1 MDKNPWVICSMSSD
15 HPPITEQATS
25 RLVQP
30 LSGRVLVVDDELPN
44 RLYLRKLL
52 EARGCEVFDADDGLT
67 GMMLAASKVPDLIL
81 VDVIMPDMD
90 GFELCDKLRSEP
102 RTAGIPVIMVTA
114 KSKIEDI
121 ETGFELGAMDYI
133 RKPFNPR
140 ELVLRVGNALAL
152 KKSNDELTVWN
163 NRVSRDLELAGSIQR
178 SLFSDI
184 PHFSRRFEVRS
195 AYRPCMDV
203 GGDAFDIIALPDGRH
218 VIYVA
223 DVSGHGVAPA
233 MISSLLKAT
242 ASEMIH
248 RYADRGPAE
257 ICNALN
263 VVFRRRID
271 NPSYYATMFMA
282 VHNPDTLEW
291 RCMNCGHPNPILI
304 DDGKVMDLSRFNQ
317 KGGAPIGFPFG
328 AERPYSELDEVVL
341 KDEGNSYLLLY
352 TDGLVEARHRDS
364 NEECGNHM
372 ETVYREVVHQPD
384 APNKAVKLLNELD
397 AQGYDIAADDCTA
410 ISIQMLDPGKIVLE
424 QTVPRNIY
432 LVSDTARQAESA
444 IISQGISPDTAA
456 MLRLLVME
464 LGANLVDH
472 GGLAEKDS
480 FWLQI
485 RVDGNVCQVVLRDE
499 GKEWDLEEALNREL
513 DETYMGERGRGLAIT
528 HTITERIERYR
539 VQKQNLTYCTIV
551 DEERD

>member
-1 MDKNPWVICSMSSD
+1 MVSE
-15 HPPITEQATS
+15 EQSQKADLPTS

-52 EARGCEVFDADDGLT
+52 ETRGCEVFDAADGFTALEIA
-67 GMMLAASKVPDLIL
+67 LRKAPELIL
-81 VDVIMPDMD
+81 VDVIMPKMD
-90 GFELCDKLRSEP
+90 GFELCGKLRSDA
-102 RTAGIPVIMVTA
+102 RTAAIPVIMVTA

-184 PHFSRRFEVRS
+184 PHFTRRFEVRI

-203 GGDAFDIIALPDGRH
+203 GGDAFDIIALPNGKYAM
-218 VIYVA
+218 YVA

-248 RYADRGPAE
+248 RYVDKGPAE

-263 VVFRRRID
+263 IVFRRRID
-271 NPSYYATMFMA
+271 NPSYFATLFLA
-282 VHNPDTLEW
+282 VHDPDTLEW
-291 RCMNCGHPNPILI
+291 RCMNCGHPNPVLVRNGEIVELHQF
-304 DDGKVMDLSRFNQ
+304 DS
-317 KGGAPIGFPFG
+317 KGGVPIGFPFG
-328 AERPYSELDEVVL
+328 SERPYVPEDEVTF
-341 KDEGNSYLLLY
+341 KDEGNSSLLLY
-352 TDGLVEARHRDS
+352 TDGLIEARHRKTG
-364 NEECGNHM
+364 EECGDRM
-372 ETVYREVVHQPD
+372 AEAYRRIVENPLSPD
-384 APNKAVKLLNELD
+384 KSVKLLDVLSE
-397 AQGYDIAADDCTA
+397 QYDVAVDDCTA
-410 ISIQMLDPGKIVLE
+410 ISIQMLEPSRIVLE
-424 QTVPRNIY
+424 QTVLRNIE
-432 LVSDTARQAESA
+432 LVSEVAREAELA
-444 IISQGISPDTAA
+444 VISQKISPETAV

-472 GGLAEKDS
+472 GGLNEGDS

-499 GKEWDLEEALNREL
+499 GMEWDLEEALNREL
-513 DETYMGERGRGLAIT
+513 DEAYMGERGRGLAIT
-528 HTITERIERYR
+528 NSIADRIERYR
-539 VQKQNLTYCTIV
+539 VQMQNLTYCTII
-551 DEERD
+551 DEEAD

>member
-1 MDKNPWVICSMSSD
+1 MIPENPTRVQD
-15 HPPITEQATS
+15 LPTS
-25 RLVQP
+25 RLAQP
-30 LSGRVLVVDDELPN
+30 LAGRVLVVDDELPN

-52 EARGCEVFDADDGLT
+52 EGRGCEVFDADDGPT
-67 GMMLAASKVPDLIL
+67 AFSIATRKVPDLIL
-81 VDVIMPDMD
+81 VDVIMPGMD
-90 GFELCDKLRSEP
+90 GFELCGMLRNES
-102 RTAGIPVIMVTA
+102 RTADIPVIMVTA
-114 KSKIEDI
+114 KSRIEDI

-163 NRVSRDLELAGSIQR
+163 NRVSRDLELAGAIQR
-178 SLFSDI
+178 SLFSNI
-184 PHFSRRFEVRS
+184 PHFSRRFEVRIV
-195 AYRPCMDV
+195 YRPCMDV
-203 GGDAFDIIALPDGRH
+203 GGDAFDIISLPGGRH
-218 VIYVA
+218 AVYVA

-242 ASEMIH
+242 ASEMIR
-248 RYADRGPAE
+248 RYVDKGPAE

-271 NPSYYATMFMA
+271 NPSYFATMFMA
-282 VHNPDTLEW
+282 VHDAESLEW
-291 RCMNCGHPNPILI
+291 RCMNCGHPNPVLLRN
-304 DDGKVMDLSRFNQ
+304 GELVNLSEFKE

-328 AERPYSELDEVVL
+328 SERPYSAEDEVIL

-352 TDGLVEARHRDS
+352 TDGLMEARHCVTGK
-364 NEECGNHM
+364 ECGEYMH
-372 ETVYREVVHQPD
+372 EVYSRVVGKPEF
-384 APNKAVKLLNELD
+384 PNKGVKLLNELE
-397 AQGYDIAADDCTA
+397 AEGFDIAADDCTA
-410 ISIQMLDPGKIVLE
+410 ISIHMLDPVKVVFE

-432 LVSDTARQAESA
+432 LVSDAAKEAENA
-444 IISQGISPDTAA
+444 VLTQGISAETAA

-472 GGLAEKDS
+472 SGLGEDET

-485 RVDGNVCQVVLRDE
+485 RVDGHVCQVVLRDE
-499 GKEWDLEEALNREL
+499 GEEWELDDALHREL
-513 DETYMGERGRGLAIT
+513 DESYMGERGRGLAIT
-528 HTITERIERYR
+528 HRITDRIERYR
-539 VQKQNLTYCTIV
+539 VQSQNLTYCTVV